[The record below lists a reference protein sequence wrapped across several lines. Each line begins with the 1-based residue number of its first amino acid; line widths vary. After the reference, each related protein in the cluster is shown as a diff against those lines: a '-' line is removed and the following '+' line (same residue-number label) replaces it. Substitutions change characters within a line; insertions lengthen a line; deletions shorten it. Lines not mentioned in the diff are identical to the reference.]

1 MWFRS
6 MFDSMKHLRTSAPVQ
21 RKPRPET
28 AHRLQLKALENRCLP
43 SFYAPISYAV
53 GEEPR
58 AVAVGDLN
66 GDDRPDLVVANMTSN
81 SVSVL
86 LGNADGTF
94 HPARSFATGA
104 VPMSVAV
111 GDFNGDGR
119 NGVVTVNAYD
129 VGLGLLL
136 GNGDGTLQPART
148 VGDAVYQ
155 AAVPGDFT
163 GDGRLDLVT
172 VDYDRVSH
180 FRGNGDGTFQ
190 AAQTITLPDQSPPDL
205 PGWPLAQHPLS
216 VSAADLNADG
226 RLDLVVTAETVYTT
240 TYAYFD
246 EYGNLWSYE
255 YDVYNGY
262 LNIILGNGDGTFT
275 TRDTE
280 LIAQNDHPDSWGP
293 LAADFNRDGKTD
305 LATTYSVSL
314 GNGDGTYRPPVYF
327 AAGDNRAAVAAGDFN
342 GDGFPDL
349 AVANAGSDDVS
360 VVLNTRDWR
369 SLVVGGFP
377 SPATAGEPG
386 SLTVTALDGTGRL
399 LPTYTGTVHF
409 TSTDAHAALPA
420 DYTFTAADGG
430 MHTFVFTL
438 KTAGYQNIAVTDVVT
453 TGPTGSQ
460 NVRVDPGA
468 ASQFTVSGYPSPTRE
483 GDAPVFTVTASD
495 PYGNVASGYRG
506 TVHFTSSD
514 GGASLPA
521 DYAFTAADAG
531 AHRFSATFNTSG
543 TQSLTARDTA
553 AGFSG
558 TQSGITVIAVTHLVA
573 SAPPGAT
580 AGAAFSV
587 TVSALAD
594 GAPATGYTGTVRFTS
609 NDPRAD
615 LPADY
620 TFTAADQGVH
630 TFTVAL
636 KAAGTQS
643 LWVTDLWWTATG
655 ARADITVSP
664 TATSRF
670 WIAGFPPPVTAGAAS
685 SFTVTASDA
694 YGNRTTGY
702 TGAVHFTSTDPRAV
716 LPAGYNFTAADTGQ
730 HTFSATLKTAGTQSL
745 TATDTTGAIAGTLY
759 VTVNSA
765 AASRLVL
772 SAPASVNANAA
783 FSVTATVV
791 DAYGNIVTGYRGT
804 LSFGSSD
811 AMANLPKK
819 YTFTAAD
826 QGVHAFTNLR
836 LKKKG
841 KQTVTVTDT
850 LDGSLTASVIID
862 VR

>member
-1 MWFRS
+1 MRIRPWRPHLETLEGRS
-6 MFDSMKHLRTSAPVQ
+6 
-21 RKPRPET
+21 
-28 AHRLQLKALENRCLP
+28 LP
-43 SFYAPISYAV
+43 SFYAPVNYAV

-58 AVAVGDLN
+58 ALAAGDLD
-66 GDDRPDLVVANMTSN
+66 GDAQPDLVVANVTSN
-81 SVSVL
+81 TVSVL

-94 HPARSFATGA
+94 QPARSFATGPA
-104 VPMSVAV
+104 PIALGV

-119 NGVVTVNAYD
+119 TDVVTAD
-129 VGLGLLL
+129 DIGLTLLR
-136 GNGDGTLQPART
+136 GNGDGTLQ
-148 VGDAVYQ
+148 
-155 AAVPGDFT
+155 
-163 GDGRLDLVT
+163 
-172 VDYDRVSH
+172 
-180 FRGNGDGTFQ
+180 
-190 AAQTITLPDQSPPDL
+190 AAQTILLPDVSSPDL
-205 PGWPLAQHPLS
+205 PGWPLPQNPLS
-216 VSAADLNADG
+216 VSATDLNANG
-226 RLDLVVTAETVYTT
+226 RLDLVVTAETVHTVT
-240 TYAYFD
+240 EWGID
-246 EYGNLWSYE
+246 PDGNPVSFE
-255 YDVYNGY
+255 VDVYNGY
-262 LNIILGNGDGTFT
+262 LNTLLGNGDGTFT
-275 TRDTE
+275 ASDPE
-280 LIAQNDHPDSWGP
+280 LIAPNGHPDSGGP
-293 LAADFNRDGKTD
+293 VAADFNQDGRAD
-305 LATTYSVSL
+305 LVGTGFVAL
-314 GNGDGTYRPPVYF
+314 GNGDGTFRPPVYF
-327 AAGDNRAAVAAGDFN
+327 AAGDNSAAVAVGDFN

-349 AVANAGSDDVS
+349 AVANAGSADVS
-360 VVLNTRDWR
+360 VLLNTRDWR

-386 SLTVTALDGTGRL
+386 SLTVTALDGAGRL
-399 LPTYTGTVHF
+399 LPIYTGTVHF

-420 DYTFTAADGG
+420 DYTFSAADGG
-430 MHTFVFTL
+430 THIFVVTM
-438 KTAGYQNIAVTDVVT
+438 KTTGYQNIAVADVVT
-453 TGPTGSQ
+453 TGPTGSRD
-460 NVRVDPGA
+460 VRVDPGA

-483 GDAPVFTVTASD
+483 GDAPVFTVTACD
-495 PYGNVASGYRG
+495 PYGNVATGYRG
-506 TVHFTSSD
+506 TVHFTSTD

-521 DYAFTAADAG
+521 DYPFQAADAG
-531 AHRFSATFNTSG
+531 VHRFIATFNSSG
-543 TQSLTARDTA
+543 TQSLTAQDTS

-558 TQSGITVIAVTHLVA
+558 TQSGITVVAVTHLVA

-587 TVSALAD
+587 TINALAD

-609 NDPRAD
+609 NDPRAV

-630 TFTVAL
+630 TFTVVL

-664 TATSRF
+664 AATSRF
-670 WIAGFPPPVTAGAAS
+670 WFAGFPSPVTAGAAG

-702 TGAVHFTSTDPRAV
+702 TGAVRFTSTDPWAV
-716 LPAGYNFTAADTGQ
+716 LPPGYTFTAADAGQ

-745 TATDTTGAIAGTLY
+745 TATDTTGAIAGIQH
-759 VTVNSA
+759 VTVNPA